1 MCGIVAAVANRNVS
15 TILLEGL
22 KRLEYRGYD
31 SAGMALI
38 DPETQALNIRKVVGK
53 VAVLGSEVENMR
65 GNLGIAHTRWATHGK
80 PNEKNAH
87 PHASNNVFIVH
98 NGIIENYKLL
108 RDQLTVKGYQFES
121 QTDSEVICHL
131 LHDALKTKP
140 SLISALQI
148 IVKLLQGAYSIAALD
163 TNNPSSFAVA
173 KKDSPLVIGVGME
186 ENYVASDPL
195 ALRQVTDR
203 FVYLEDNETAEI
215 TLDGYTIFDA
225 EGTVVERE
233 IERATDQLESMEK
246 GEYRHFMLKEIFEQ
260 PKALKDTLRG
270 RISKNV
276 VMEQAFGSDAS
287 AIFDRVKAVQIVA
300 CGTSFHAGLVAK
312 YWLEDWAGIPC
323 NVEVA
328 SEYRYR
334 KTVTLPNT
342 LFVTISQSGQT
353 ADTLA
358 ALDKSKSES
367 YLASLAICNVAN
379 SSLVRNSD
387 LVFLTQAGIEIGVA
401 STKAFTTQLIALQL
415 LTIALGRRTNIDAEQ
430 EKLLVKALWDLP
442 VFAAAALQL
451 NNDIQTISHH
461 FTERHHSL
469 FLGRG
474 VQYPI
479 AMEGALKIKEIS
491 YIHAEA
497 YPSGELKH
505 GPLALVDSDMPVI
518 AVAPSGDLLG
528 KIKSN
533 LEEVAAR
540 GGKLY
545 VFADENAG
553 FENDDQTTVI
563 NVPHCPEFITPIIY
577 TLPLQLLSYHVAVN
591 KGTDVDQP
599 RNLAKSVTVE

>member
-1 MCGIVAAVANRNVS
+1 MCGIVAAIAKRNV
-15 TILLEGL
+15 TVILLEGL

-31 SAGMALI
+31 SAGIALLEP
-38 DPETQALNIRKVVGK
+38 DSNALVTRKVVGK
-53 VAVLGSEVENMR
+53 VAALEEAVEGVR
-65 GNLGIAHTRWATHGK
+65 GNVGIAHTRWATHGK
-80 PNEKNAH
+80 PNNLNAH
-87 PHASNNVFIVH
+87 PHTSGAVAIVH
-98 NGIIENYKLL
+98 NGIIENYQALREQLL
-108 RDQLTVKGYQFES
+108 LKGYEFVS
-121 QTDSEVICHL
+121 QTDSEVIAHL
-131 LHDALKTKP
+131 MNDALKTAP
-140 SLISALQI
+140 TLIAALQAT
-148 IVKLLQGAYSIAALD
+148 VKQLRGAYSIAAMQAD
-163 TNNPSSFAVA
+163 NPNTLAIA
-173 KKDSPLVIGVGME
+173 KKDSPLVIGVGIE

-203 FVYLEDNETAEI
+203 FVYLQENETAEI
-215 TLDGYTIFDA
+215 TLDGFTIFDA
-225 EGTVVERE
+225 NGAVVERDS
-233 IERATDQLESMEK
+233 ERATDEVESIDK
-246 GEYRHFMLKEIFEQ
+246 GEFRHFMLKEIFEQ
-260 PKALKDTLRG
+260 PKALKDTLMG
-270 RISKNV
+270 RTGQNAV
-276 VMEQAFGSDAS
+276 LEQAFGSEAS
-287 AIFDRVKAVQIVA
+287 DIFDQVQAVQIVA
-300 CGTSFHAGLVAK
+300 CGTSYHAGIVAK

-323 NVEVA
+323 SVEVA

-334 KTVTLPNT
+334 KTITLPNT

-358 ALDKSKSES
+358 ALDKSKSQG
-367 YLASLAICNVAN
+367 YLASLAICNVA
-379 SSLVRNSD
+379 SSALVRNSD

-415 LTIALGRRTNIDAEQ
+415 LAIALGRRSNITP
-430 EKLLVKALWDLP
+430 EKERELVKGLTDLP
-442 VFAAAALQL
+442 VFAAAVLQL
-451 NNDIQTISHH
+451 NNHIQTISHH

-518 AVAPSGDLLG
+518 AVAPSGDLLE

-553 FENDDQTTVI
+553 FTNDEQTTVI
-563 NVPHCPEFITPIIY
+563 NIPHCQESIAPILY

>member
-1 MCGIVAAVANRNVS
+1 MCGIVAAVAKRNV
-15 TILLEGL
+15 TAILLEGL

-31 SAGMALI
+31 SAGIALLN
-38 DPETQALNIRKVVGK
+38 PENNTLNLKRVVGK
-53 VAVLGSEVENMR
+53 VAALEEAVDNAR
-65 GNLGIAHTRWATHGK
+65 GKIGIAHTRWATHGK
-80 PNEKNAH
+80 PNELNAH
-87 PHASNNVFIVH
+87 PHVSNEIAVVH
-98 NGIIENYKLL
+98 NGIIENYQAL
-108 RDQLTVKGYQFES
+108 REELQKKGFTFRS
-121 QTDSEVICHL
+121 QTDTEVIAHL
-131 LHDALKTKP
+131 VRDNLAKSPDLLAAVQASIKRLK
-140 SLISALQI
+140 
-148 IVKLLQGAYSIAALD
+148 GAYALAIISETD
-163 TNNPSSFAVA
+163 PNTVVVA
-173 KKDSPLVIGVGME
+173 KKDSPLVIGIGIE

-203 FVYLEDNETAEI
+203 FVYLHDGETAKI
-215 TLDGYTIFDA
+215 TIKDYAIFSA
-225 EGTVVERE
+225 EGAVVERE
-233 IERATDQLESMEK
+233 VERATDAVENTDK
-246 GEYRHFMLKEIFEQ
+246 GAFRHYMLKEIFEQ
-260 PKALKDTLRG
+260 PKALKNTLMG
-270 RISKNV
+270 RLSQEKV
-276 VMEQAFGSDAS
+276 LEQAFGAEAGD
-287 AIFDRVKAVQIVA
+287 IFDQVKAVQIVA
-300 CGTSFHAGLVAK
+300 CGTSYHAGIVAK

-323 NVEVA
+323 SVEVA

-358 ALDKSKSES
+358 ALDKSKQQG

-379 SSLVRNSD
+379 SALVRESD

-401 STKAFTTQLIALQL
+401 STKAFTTQLVALQL
-415 LTIALGRRTNIDAEQ
+415 LVIALGRRTQINEQ
-430 EKLLVKALWDLP
+430 REKELVAALTDLP
-442 VFAAAALQL
+442 VFAAAVLQL
-451 NNDIQTISHH
+451 NNHIQLISNH

-479 AMEGALKIKEIS
+479 ALEGALKIKEIS

-518 AVAPSGDLLG
+518 AVAPSGDLLE

-545 VFADENAG
+545 VFADENAE
-553 FENDDQTTVI
+553 FRNDEQTTVVNI
-563 NVPHCPEFITPIIY
+563 PHCHESIAPIIY